1 MSKLI
6 PEIEKTVL
14 KRLLSNSQ
22 DSIKITVIIP
32 MEYEMYDLW
41 MNFIS
46 ELKQID
52 NMLSIDL
59 ITVTN
64 SGDIPSSLDISMI
77 PALIID
83 GKSIKVRFYDVP
95 IGLELIMFIDALHVV
110 INEKISKIFK
120 SIEKKHVIKI
130 FVSPTCSRCIP
141 IGRIV
146 FNFASLHR
154 CCIVEIIDVL
164 EHATLLE
171 HYGILTVPVIM
182 VNDSILY
189 KELTE
194 ENVVAFLVK
203 KLVEE

>member
-14 KRLLSNSQ
+14 KRLLSNLQ
-22 DSIKITVIIP
+22 DSIKITAIIP

-52 NMLSIDL
+52 NMLVDL

-64 SGDIPSSLDISMI
+64 SGDVPSSLDISMI

-83 GKSIKVRFYDVP
+83 GKSIKIRFYDVP
-95 IGLELIMFIDALHVV
+95 IGLELIMFIDALYVV
-110 INEKISKIFK
+110 INENNSKISK

-171 HYGILTVPVIM
+171 RYGILTVPVIM

-194 ENVVAFLVK
+194 ENVVSFLVK
-203 KLVEE
+203 KLAEK